1 MITSVGLWGSRTSG
15 FGPISYL
22 RVRRYTS
29 TGRPSAKIEVLV
41 NNQVIFSFYRT
52 VASSVLGVLLTM
64 RIHLRYRKGLFSIG
78 LTVLLLIH
86 WQFLWYR
93 WATLW

>member
-1 MITSVGLWGSRTSG
+1 MRKGLR
-15 FGPISYL
+15 FRL
-22 RVRRYTS
+22 RSFEFRRCGKVDKKNRRS
-29 TGRPSAKIEVLV
+29 LSAKIEMLI
-41 NNQVIFSFYRT
+41 NNPVIFSFYRT

-78 LTVLLLIH
+78 LIVLLLIL

>member
-1 MITSVGLWGSRTSG
+1 MD
-15 FGPISYL
+15 FK
-22 RVRRYTS
+22 S
-29 TGRPSAKIEVLV
+29 TIMLLYIHWESFAKIEVFV
-41 NNQVIFSFYRT
+41 NNPVIFSSYRT

-64 RIHLRYRKGLFSIG
+64 RIHLKYRKGLFSVG
-78 LTVLLLIH
+78 LIVLLLIL